1 MNLKPNLIIM
11 ITIKLPITLKDYN
24 TLDFIASTETM
35 FEHVGLMTEHFTL
48 RADRVKS
55 ISLFSQLLLYKFINY
70 SATHNCFKSPN
81 VVFNDYVRKELI
93 RCGFWILIESHL
105 KNKNTAEETFKK
117 YETHY
122 TSNKDLFFIA
132 PMKLMRTDDIKHKH
146 ISAFTKQV
154 NTFYSYN
161 DKIVSLISTC
171 LCEIY
176 MNFWEHATEDSGTI
190 MVAQGDKRI
199 VQIMFADNGEGI
211 LTNLTKAGV
220 TGKKILEQAIRRGIT
235 SKKGTDHMG
244 WGLWLVSQL
253 CLCNLGMLEIY
264 SEGEALIINNGHINS
279 KKCGY
284 WKGTIIQVRLPI
296 DNPKLISD
304 LRLPE
309 LKPSIKI
316 NWS

>member
-1 MNLKPNLIIM
+1 M

-24 TLDFIASTETM
+24 TNDFLASTEKM
-35 FEHVGLMTEHFTL
+35 FDHVGLMTEHFVFRT
-48 RADRVKS
+48 DKVKS

-70 SATHNCFKSPN
+70 SATHMCFKNPN
-81 VVFNDYVRKELI
+81 VVFSDYIRTELKKS
-93 RCGFWILIESHL
+93 GFWELIESHL
-105 KNKNTAEETFKK
+105 KNKRIAEETFKR

-122 TSNKDLFFIA
+122 ISKKGMFFIA
-132 PMKLMRTDDIKHKH
+132 PMKLLRTDAIKHKH

-154 NTFYSYN
+154 SEFYSYN
-161 DKIVSLISTC
+161 DKIISLISMC

-190 MVAQGDKRI
+190 MVAQGDKKLI
-199 VQIMFADNGEGI
+199 QIMFADNGEGI
-211 LTNLTKAGV
+211 LTNLRNAGV
-220 TGKKILEQAIRRGIT
+220 SGKNLLEQAIKRGIT

-253 CLCNLGMLEIY
+253 CKCNTGMLEIY
-264 SEGEALIINNGHINS
+264 SEGEALIINKGHVNT
-279 KKCGY
+279 KQCGY
-284 WKGTIIQVRLPI
+284 WKGTIIHLRLPI